1 MDAGRARR
9 RRSGEGFTAIELLVV
24 VAVIGVLVA
33 LLLPAVQA
41 AREAARRANCA
52 GNLHQLGVAL
62 NNQVSW
68 AETMP
73 EKLFVLLY
81 NIEQSSLAKVARGT
95 SGSTAAGQT
104 ARSTTISVFLC
115 PSDRTIPGLA
125 GGNNYAGNGGV
136 GFTASGRVPN
146 GAFGAAI
153 RDFADG
159 LSNTAAIAEWVRG
172 NGDLQV
178 RDPKRSVFATPDRL
192 IDPTDLSPFG
202 LECHG
207 LDPLLARLE
216 SLGKGLDW
224 TRGGFGY
231 SLYNHVIGINDHTCT
246 NAGLVD
252 QGAWSAGSA
261 HPSGAN
267 ILFADGHVSFVKD
280 SISLQTWR
288 ALGTRNGGEAV
299 SAGTP

>member
-1 MDAGRARR
+1 MSNIHVGTARMRTFSKTMYTKSHKPRGLSRAAETGKRITKRTSRQAIRGAKYAEYVPSMDAGRVRR

-146 GAFGAAI
+146 GTFGAAI

-159 LSNTAAIAEWVRG
+159 LSNTTAIAEWVTGMATIRDKMG
-172 NGDLQV
+172 HWHREPLTPTRLQGSV
-178 RDPKRSVFATPDRL
+178 PCPVASRACSPESGCLGRD
-192 IDPTDLSPFG
+192 
-202 LECHG
+202 
-207 LDPLLARLE
+207 
-216 SLGKGLDW
+216 
-224 TRGGFGY
+224 
-231 SLYNHVIGINDHTCT
+231 
-246 NAGLVD
+246 
-252 QGAWSAGSA
+252 
-261 HPSGAN
+261 
-267 ILFADGHVSFVKD
+267 
-280 SISLQTWR
+280 
-288 ALGTRNGGEAV
+288 
-299 SAGTP
+299 

>member
-1 MDAGRARR
+1 V
-9 RRSGEGFTAIELLVV
+9 I

-62 NNQVSW
+62 NNQVTW

-81 NIEQSSLAKVARGT
+81 NLEQSSLANLARGT

-104 ARSTTISVFLC
+104 ARSTSISVFLC
-115 PSDRTIPGLA
+115 PSDRTIPGPT
-125 GGNNYAGNGGV
+125 GGN
-136 GFTASGRVPN
+136 
-146 GAFGAAI
+146 
-153 RDFADG
+153 
-159 LSNTAAIAEWVRG
+159 
-172 NGDLQV
+172 
-178 RDPKRSVFATPDRL
+178 
-192 IDPTDLSPFG
+192 
-202 LECHG
+202 
-207 LDPLLARLE
+207 
-216 SLGKGLDW
+216 
-224 TRGGFGY
+224 
-231 SLYNHVIGINDHTCT
+231 
-246 NAGLVD
+246 
-252 QGAWSAGSA
+252 
-261 HPSGAN
+261 
-267 ILFADGHVSFVKD
+267 ILCADGHVSFVKD